1 MSINNPSDK
10 NKSDQNKSD
19 QNKGK
24 HDPVIQ
30 KVWEHAVL
38 EAEKELNSVAEL
50 FDKSIYF
57 LGALQDDNLG
67 AVYSPV
73 DSNSQINVTHWQ
85 DEQGNI
91 FVPCFSS
98 LELMHEQVGTVQ
110 PYMSLNGRDF
120 FEMTLGEVL
129 VLDPDT
135 KTEVILSSEQI
146 SSLLVRYS

>member
-1 MSINNPSDK
+1 MSINKP
-10 NKSDQNKSD
+10 SDQNKSD
-19 QNKGK
+19 QNKGSNSK
-24 HDPVIQ
+24 AIQ

-38 EAEKELNSVAEL
+38 EAEKEMNSVAGL

-57 LGALQDDNLG
+57 LGALQEDNLG

-85 DEQGNI
+85 DKQGNV

-98 LELMHEQVGTVQ
+98 LDLMHKQVGTSQ

-120 FEMTLGEVL
+120 FEMTLGEML

>member
-1 MSINNPSDK
+1 MSINKPSG
-10 NKSDQNKSD
+10 KSESGMPNNSNSKT
-19 QNKGK
+19 
-24 HDPVIQ
+24 IQ

-38 EAEKELNSVAEL
+38 GAEKELNSVAKL

-57 LGALQDDNLG
+57 LGALQEDNLG

-73 DSNSQINVTHWQ
+73 DSNSKINVTHWQ
-85 DEQGNI
+85 DEQGNV

-98 LELMHEQVGTVQ
+98 LDLMHKQVGTTQ

-120 FEMTLGEVL
+120 FEMTLGEML